1 LNTLFQ
7 SCRPPCAVDA
17 PLYTVNSGESE
28 TPSAAKLRN
37 FRRLARPGTTG
48 AIRRSDGAPGSAR
61 ISTRRRHSN
70 PPRVWSRTIS
80 QVSPNGD
87 QPAAFE
93 LVGDGDARTVRLTGD
108 WTLNALD
115 REGRRLSAALR
126 GAPAAHYDLTQVGKL
141 DTAGAF
147 ALIRAA
153 GGELDPAKV
162 EARPESQ
169 RLIELVAEAAA
180 KREAP
185 KREPRGWHEMTVRIG
200 KGVVNTGYDAFDTL
214 VFAGHLLIVLAKSVI
229 NPLRIRWASVF
240 SLAER
245 AGLDAIPI
253 VAVTSFFIGAVVG
266 LLGANMLREF
276 GAQVFAVE
284 LIGVAVLR
292 EFNILIT
299 AILLAGRSASSF
311 AAEIGSMKMNQEVD
325 AMKVMGVD
333 PFEALVFPRF
343 MALLVTIPLLT
354 FVATLAG
361 LCGGLAV
368 TWSVLDIGPSFFFQ
382 RILEYVGPT
391 HFWVGLSKAPI
402 MAIVIAG
409 IGCRQGMEVGGDV
422 ESLGRRVT
430 AAVVHA
436 IFAIIMIDA
445 AFALLY
451 MELDI

>member
-1 LNTLFQ
+1 M
-7 SCRPPCAVDA
+7 
-17 PLYTVNSGESE
+17 
-28 TPSAAKLRN
+28 K
-37 FRRLARPGTTG
+37 
-48 AIRRSDGAPGSAR
+48 
-61 ISTRRRHSN
+61 
-70 PPRVWSRTIS
+70 
-80 QVSPNGD
+80 
-87 QPAAFE
+87 
-93 LVGDGDARTVRLTGD
+93 LTGD
-108 WTLNALD
+108 WTLNAVD
-115 REGRRLSAALR
+115 QEGRRLSAALR
-126 GAPAAHYDLTQVGKL
+126 SAPVQHYDLTDVGRM

-153 GGELDPAKV
+153 GGGLDLTRV

-169 RLIELVAEAAA
+169 RLIELVATAAA
-180 KREAP
+180 KREGP
-185 KREPRGWHEMTVRIG
+185 KEEPRGWHEMTVRIG
-200 KGVVNTGYDAFDTL
+200 KGVVGTGYDAVDTL
-214 VFAGHLLIVLAKSVI
+214 VFAGHLLIVLAKSLI
-229 NPLRIRWASVF
+229 NPFRIRWASVF

-245 AGLDAIPI
+245 AGLDALPI
-253 VAVTSFFIGAVVG
+253 VALTSFFIGAVVG

-343 MALLVTIPLLT
+343 MALLITIPLLT

-361 LCGGLAV
+361 LCGGLAI
-368 TWSVLDIGPSFFFQ
+368 TWTVLDIGPSFFFQ

-391 HFWVGLSKAPI
+391 HFWVGMSKAPI

>member
-1 LNTLFQ
+1 MRRF
-7 SCRPPCAVDA
+7 SRPCVR
-17 PLYTVNSGESE
+17 S
-28 TPSAAKLRN
+28 SAISSVS
-37 FRRLARPGTTG
+37 T
-48 AIRRSDGAPGSAR
+48 SDEA
-61 ISTRRRHSN
+61 
-70 PPRVWSRTIS
+70 
-80 QVSPNGD
+80 
-87 QPAAFE
+87 PAAFE
-93 LVGDGDARTVRLTGD
+93 LTGDGADRAVRLTGD
-108 WTLNALD
+108 WTLNALG
-115 REGRRLSAALR
+115 REGRRLDEALKR
-126 GAPAAHYDLTQVGKL
+126 EPANRFDLTEVGKL

-162 EARPESQ
+162 DARPENQ

-180 KREAP
+180 KRAEP

-200 KGVVNTGYDAFDTL
+200 KGVVSTAYDAFDTL
-214 VFAGHLLIVLAKSVI
+214 VFAGHLLIVLGKSIV
-229 NPLRIRWASVF
+229 NPRRIRWASVF

-361 LCGGLAV
+361 LTGGLAV
-368 TWSVLDIGPSFFFQ
+368 TWSVLDIGPNFFFQ